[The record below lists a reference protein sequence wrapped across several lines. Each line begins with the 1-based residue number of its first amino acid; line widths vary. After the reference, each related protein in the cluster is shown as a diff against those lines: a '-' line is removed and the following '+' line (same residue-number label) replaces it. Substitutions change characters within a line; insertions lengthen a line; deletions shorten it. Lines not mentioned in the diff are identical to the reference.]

1 MENNLEYIIIGIL
14 FGALSY
20 FLKDVIDDVKE
31 LKKQYSST
39 KGELD
44 IFKNDFTNKHTQM
57 SDKFDELKDAMY
69 DLTQE
74 LKEFRKDISE
84 ELKKKGN

>member
-31 LKKQYSST
+31 LKKQYANT
-39 KGELD
+39 KNELD
-44 IFKNDFTNKHTQM
+44 VLKNDFVNKHNSM
-57 SDKFDELKDAMY
+57 SDKFEELKDAMY
-69 DLTQE
+69 DLT
-74 LKEFRKDISE
+74 KEVKSLTLEIS
-84 ELKKKGN
+84 KKKD

>member
-1 MENNLEYIIIGIL
+1 MSEQFLYVIGGIMITIIG
-14 FGALSY
+14 Y
-20 FLKDVIDDVKE
+20 FLKETMDDLKE

-84 ELKKKGN
+84 ELKKKI